1 MSRARDKANS
11 TVSNFASTGIDDNAD
26 ANAIT
31 IDSSENVMIGTT
43 NTLPAINNVEG
54 ISLAAQYGG
63 RLEVSRD
70 GNEAVAI
77 NRKSNHGSFVSLK
90 KDGTTVGS
98 IGIQSS
104 GFYIDG
110 ESGHEGMRFANGSIT
125 PRENGSDSDGT
136 SDLGASNNRFKDL
149 YLSGGAYI
157 GGTAAANQ
165 LDDYEYGVFDPDLT
179 CSGTNYSSR
188 TIGSRGGYYEK
199 VGNAVFTYI
208 YLDLSAFTLGS
219 GSGNM
224 KISGLPFS
232 ASTARAGSGGG
243 GGVSF
248 HGVNV
253 GSTVYNVM
261 PYASGSE
268 VIFLTSRD
276 QASWTAVQIGDIHSG
291 TIFGVWF
298 QLNYYVD

>member
-1 MSRARDKANS
+1 MALTK
-11 TVSNFASTGIDDNAD
+11 VGKEGITGISNSSD
-26 ANAIT
+26 ATAIT
-31 IDSSENVMIGTT
+31 IDSNENVGIGGSETSVF
-43 NTLPAINNVEG
+43 NGV
-54 ISLAAQYGG
+54 GG
-63 RLEVSRD
+63 D
-70 GNEAVAI
+70 M
-77 NRKSNHGSFVSLK
+77 KFVVIGDDST
-90 KDGTTVGS
+90 TTVANNSDAGIAIVNTNQTAGNLAGLHFARADTDDSPNYAGAS
-98 IGIQSS
+98 IVARFPDAQVTGQYPKGELVFLTSTAANSAPSEKMRLLSS
-104 GFYIDG
+104 GGITF
-110 ESGHEGMRFANGSIT
+110 NG
-125 PRENGSDSDGT
+125 D
-136 SDLGASNNRFKDL
+136 
-149 YLSGGAYI
+149 
-157 GGTAAANQ
+157 TAAANA
-165 LDDYEYGVFDPDLT
+165 LSDYEFGTFDPDLT

-243 GGVSF
+243 GGVAF